1 MSDDVMKFPF
11 HDAPNTATIICSHVL
26 EEHEPILY
34 VSHDE
39 EDDMWQFLCGKEGHE
54 ESEAR
59 IVSLYSVFMLDHT
72 VASLSEMPCGYFA
85 ERESNDSKWVIR
97 KG

>member
-1 MSDDVMKFPF
+1 MEFPF
-11 HDAPNTATIICSHVL
+11 SDAPNTAAIVCSHIM

-39 EDDMWQFLCGKEGHE
+39 DDGMWQFLCGRQHD

-59 IVSLYSVFMLDHT
+59 IVSLYSVFMQEHSI
-72 VASLSEMPCGYFA
+72 AELSEMPCGYFA
-85 ERESNDSKWVIR
+85 ERESRDSEWRIQK
-97 KG
+97 K